1 MYYFHL
7 LNSNKVLKNNTN
19 YNLLKLIALINGIF
33 LLISILAPLLK
44 PTLFQVFSVI
54 ALFFPLL
61 WIINVL
67 LLLILIIMRSRL
79 AIISLLLLLL
89 GVYQVSLIYNI
100 SSIGN
105 PNRETNGLR
114 IISYNTGNADTINP
128 IKSRKET
135 FKDKLFLAS
144 DIVCLQEFTPNNDI
158 GIDVL
163 EKFNNKI
170 NVDYYG
176 VVGGDSSGLSIYS
189 NYEIVDFGFL
199 KQEMEDSYALWCY
212 ININNDTI
220 TLINVQLQSIRL
232 EENELESMTSFAQIS
247 NLPGNLFSIY
257 SKLERG
263 FRWREEQVENLT
275 SLITNSSY
283 PVVLCGDF
291 NDPPSSYSYREISNL
306 LVDAFLEKGSGLG
319 TTYAGK
325 LPFLRIDYIM
335 VSEGYNVMDYQRI
348 RVTHSDHY
356 PVWVEVEN

>member
-1 MYYFHL
+1 M
-7 LNSNKVLKNNTN
+7 
-19 YNLLKLIALINGIF
+19 
-33 LLISILAPLLK
+33 ISVVSPLLK
-44 PTLFQVFSVI
+44 PTLFQLFSVI

-61 WIINVL
+61 WIVNAL
-67 LLLILIIMRSRL
+67 LLLILIVIRSRL
-79 AIISLLLLLL
+79 AIISVLLLLS
-89 GVYQVSLIYNI
+89 GIYQVSLIYNI
-100 SSIGN
+100 SGADKPDMEN
-105 PNRETNGLR
+105 NVLR
-114 IISYNTGNADTINP
+114 LVSLNTGNADTLNP
-128 IKSRKET
+128 LESRRET
-135 FKDKLFLAS
+135 FSNKLFLVS
-144 DIVCLQEFTPNNDI
+144 DIICLQEFTPNNDI

-176 VVGGDSSGLSIYS
+176 VAGGDSSGLSIYT
-189 NYEIVDFGFL
+189 NYEILKFGWL
-199 KQEMEDSYALWCY
+199 KQALEDTYALWCNL
-212 ININNDTI
+212 NIQGDTI

-325 LPFLRIDYIM
+325 LPFLRIDYVM
-335 VSEGYNVMDYQRI
+335 VDEELGISKYQKI
-348 RVTHSDHY
+348 HGTYSDHY
-356 PVWVEVEN
+356 PVYVEVEN

>member
-1 MYYFHL
+1 M
-7 LNSNKVLKNNTN
+7 
-19 YNLLKLIALINGIF
+19 
-33 LLISILAPLLK
+33 ISVVSPLLK
-44 PTLFQVFSVI
+44 PTLFQLFSVI
-54 ALFFPLL
+54 ALFFFLL
-61 WIINVL
+61 WIVNAL
-67 LLLILIIMRSRL
+67 LLLILIVIRSRL
-79 AIISLLLLLL
+79 AIISLLLLLS
-89 GVYQVSLIYNI
+89 GIYQVSLIYNI
-100 SSIGN
+100 SGADKPDMENNVFRLVS
-105 PNRETNGLR
+105 L
-114 IISYNTGNADTINP
+114 NTGNADTLNP
-128 IKSRKET
+128 LESRRET
-135 FKDKLFLAS
+135 FSNKLFLVS
-144 DIVCLQEFTPNNDI
+144 DIICLQEFTPNNDI

-176 VVGGDSSGLSIYS
+176 VVGGDSSGLSIYT
-189 NYEIVDFGFL
+189 NYEILKFGWL
-199 KQEMEDSYALWCY
+199 KQALEDTYALWCNL
-212 ININNDTI
+212 NIQGDTI

-325 LPFLRIDYIM
+325 LPFLRIDYVM
-335 VSEGYNVMDYQRI
+335 VDEELGISKYQKI
-348 RVTHSDHY
+348 HGTYSDHY
-356 PVWVEVEN
+356 PVYVEVEN

>member
-1 MYYFHL
+1 M
-7 LNSNKVLKNNTN
+7 
-19 YNLLKLIALINGIF
+19 
-33 LLISILAPLLK
+33 ISVVSPLLK
-44 PTLFQVFSVI
+44 PTLFQLFSVI

-61 WIINVL
+61 WIVNAL
-67 LLLILIIMRSRL
+67 LLLILIVIRSRL
-79 AIISLLLLLL
+79 AIISVLLLLS
-89 GVYQVSLIYNI
+89 GIYQVSLIYNI
-100 SSIGN
+100 SGADKPDMENNVFRLVS
-105 PNRETNGLR
+105 L
-114 IISYNTGNADTINP
+114 NTGNADTLNP
-128 IKSRKET
+128 LESRRET
-135 FKDKLFLAS
+135 FSNKLFLVS
-144 DIVCLQEFTPNNDI
+144 DIICLQEFTPNNDI

-176 VVGGDSSGLSIYS
+176 VVGGDSSGLSIYT
-189 NYEIVDFGFL
+189 NYEILKFGWL
-199 KQEMEDSYALWCY
+199 KQALEDTYALWCNL
-212 ININNDTI
+212 NIQGDTI

-247 NLPGNLFSIY
+247 KLPGNLFSIY

-325 LPFLRIDYIM
+325 LPFLRIDYVM
-335 VSEGYNVMDYQRI
+335 VDEELGISKYQKI
-348 RVTHSDHY
+348 HGTYSDHY
-356 PVWVEVEN
+356 PVYVEVEN